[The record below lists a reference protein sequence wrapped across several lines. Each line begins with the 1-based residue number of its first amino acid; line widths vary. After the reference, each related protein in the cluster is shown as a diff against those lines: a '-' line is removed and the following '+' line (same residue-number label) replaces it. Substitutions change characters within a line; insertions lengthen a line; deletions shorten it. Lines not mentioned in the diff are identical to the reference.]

1 MVLQTET
8 ESCLQKYLEFANE
21 KDTTQFTIVKGNDRI
36 PYDHESN
43 EEDPILLVLDSSFN
57 PPHWGHYTLIKKSY
71 EHYSQLYPNKN
82 IHVLLLLSI
91 QNADKEVKPASF
103 DKRMEMMCIMSR
115 LLNKDFESLSSY
127 VGLTIFGK
135 FVDKDAIIRKKF
147 FNRGKIVYLVGF
159 DTIIRI
165 FDPKYYVPETPAVA
179 LCNFMKNVE
188 FCCLTRINYN
198 TSESESCVIQS
209 NYSKDISQGKYEP
222 LIPREW
228 GHKIHMLSN
237 DPRYINVSSSA
248 IRKVMIPLRQP
259 YFLNEEIL
267 NDLKEQLPIEIIEYI
282 VQSSESKSI
291 FTN

>member
-1 MVLQTET
+1 MG
-8 ESCLQKYLEFANE
+8 LE
-21 KDTTQFTIVKGNDRI
+21 TIV
-36 PYDHESN
+36 
-43 EEDPILLVLDSSFN
+43 
-57 PPHWGHYTLIKKSY
+57 
-71 EHYSQLYPNKN
+71 
-82 IHVLLLLSI
+82 
-91 QNADKEVKPASF
+91 
-103 DKRMEMMCIMSR
+103 
-115 LLNKDFESLSSY
+115 
-127 VGLTIFGK
+127 
-135 FVDKDAIIRKKF
+135 
-147 FNRGKIVYLVGF
+147 
-159 DTIIRI
+159 RI